1 MNDHLL
7 GEGNREEVNNANE
20 RRTPPKKNKTAP
32 ATPKASD
39 EKDQNIRKSA
49 DDAI

>member
-7 GEGNREEVNNANE
+7 GEGNREEVNNTNE
-20 RRTPPKKNKTAP
+20 RRKPPKKNKTAP
-32 ATPKASD
+32 ETPKASD
-39 EKDQNIRKSA
+39 EKVQNIRKSA